1 MSGSLTGPQYG
12 GITPGGSIGQQ
23 LSAITRRAVVPVL
36 VSQIYQSHPLLSL
49 FLRNAQR
56 ARGGV
61 SQITIP
67 TQGASFTS
75 F

>member
-36 VSQIYQSHPLLSL
+36 VSQIYQSHPLL
-49 FLRNAQR
+49 
-56 ARGGV
+56 
-61 SQITIP
+61 
-67 TQGASFTS
+67 
-75 F
+75 